1 MSTKSVNKSVTNIN
15 PSRVIKIL
23 ISSFRPGFINEECQR
38 MITAISPNAK
48 LQDITEWVNAGR
60 KGDFTFKEQLDARLA
75 EAEVVFGSVV
85 PRDIT
90 ARSPKLKWIQTMNAG
105 VDTVLDTDIMQSRV
119 MLTNAGGIH
128 GIPMREFVLHFM
140 LMFTKQ
146 ALLCFQLQQEKR
158 WQTFIPEMLHSKTC
172 GILGLGKIGGEV
184 ARLSKAIGMRVIAL
198 DIRRMA
204 RAKYVDVMLPPER
217 LRELLSESDF
227 VVIALPLTPET
238 AGFIGEAELHAMKPT
253 AYLINIARGKI
264 VDEEA
269 LIRAL
274 KEHWIAGAGLD
285 ALATEPLPVD
295 SKLWELPNIILSPH
309 VAGVSPNYNVTVTKL
324 FCENLRHYLNGE
336 KLFNVVN
343 KKKRF

>member
-23 ISSFRPGFINEECQR
+23 ILSGTPGLINEECQR
-38 MITAISPNAK
+38 MITAVSPNAK
-48 LQDITEWVNAGR
+48 LQDITEWVSADR
-60 KGDFTFKEQLDARLA
+60 KGDSTVKEQLDARLA
-75 EAEVVFGSVV
+75 EVEVIFGAVF
-85 PRDIT
+85 PRDVI
-90 ARSPKLKWIQTMNAG
+90 ARSPKLKWVQTMNAG
-105 VDTVLDTDIMQSRV
+105 VDVILDTDIMQSQV

-128 GIPMREFVLHFM
+128 GIPMREFALHLM
-140 LMFTKQ
+140 LMFAKQ
-146 ALLCFQLQQEKR
+146 APLCFQLQQEKR
-158 WQTFIPEMLHSKTC
+158 WESFTPEMLHSKTC

-184 ARLSKAIGMRVIAL
+184 ARLAKAIGMRVIAL
-198 DIRRMA
+198 DVRRTA

-227 VVIALPLTPET
+227 VVIALPLTLET
-238 AGFIGEAELHAMKPT
+238 TGLIGEAELYAMKPT

-274 KEHWIAGAGLD
+274 KERWIAGAGLD
-285 ALATEPLPVD
+285 ALATEPLPAD
-295 SKLWELPNIILSPH
+295 SKLWELPNVILSPH
-309 VAGVSPNYNVTVTKL
+309 VAGRSPNVKVALTNL

-343 KKKRF
+343 KKKGF